1 MEVLA
6 FKVVVIPA
14 FAIETVCCSITSW
27 MAVLSYSY
35 ILSNSSIQHIPISA
49 NTNAPA
55 YKDIYL
61 VDGSMTIAAVKP
73 TPELPFPVV

>member
-1 MEVLA
+1 M
-6 FKVVVIPA
+6 
-14 FAIETVCCSITSW
+14 T
-27 MAVLSYSY
+27 VLSYSY